1 MGLGLASCPG
11 SQCLGTVLHQ
21 QTPEEAV
28 ELQEPCSQ
36 HTGAAVQAEEMQQD
50 EYVLQEHLAQCS
62 AEAQRHKE
70 LLGFVEKQRQHLG
83 ETVKQ
88 LSVEVSVPYF
98 AHVPLLRCWGCVR
111 GSMPVSG
118 TSSQNREVVR
128 RFQTNRQELQQLERH
143 MARMKLLRNR
153 LKLLQQKCEGFQEPA
168 ASGTR
173 RNKIISWLQR
183 LCVFLLLLQ
192 IVTFLV
198 LLMSDG
204 LNWVLPPKL
213 GAAFGSCPARPWL
226 F

>member
-1 MGLGLASCPG
+1 
-11 SQCLGTVLHQ
+11 
-21 QTPEEAV
+21 
-28 ELQEPCSQ
+28 
-36 HTGAAVQAEEMQQD
+36 MQQD

-143 MARMKLLRNR
+143 MARMKRRQWSELARAVLEQAEVKKLLRNR

>member
-88 LSVEVSVPYF
+88 LSVE
-98 AHVPLLRCWGCVR
+98 
-111 GSMPVSG
+111 
-118 TSSQNREVVR
+118 NREVVR

-143 MARMKLLRNR
+143 MARMKRRQWSELARAVLEQAEVKKLLRNR